1 MSTVKDNLEDD
12 ENEHPEERKISHTEY
27 TVSSEVNAYTKG
39 EVINGSSDSL
49 ITKQDG
55 ITAEKQNISK
65 RHKAKGKTKNSC
77 ECLTE
82 SKRIVEE
89 KEEMDDEELFEC
101 HLGANGQV
109 VLWSSERERQL
120 IFQSLATEDP
130 SIVLQEIFLPTR
142 GTVHSG
148 LCTTVAMGIN
158 SVLSRFVFTNPF
170 VKNNTK
176 LPDTKNVSVDCDGDL
191 QVVRK
196 NQVSSRKEEVLL
208 IEHQSATTLDLVG
221 EQVWGGALYLAD
233 FILHKPDIFAGKHV
247 LELAAGVGLTAI
259 VAAMFAK
266 QVTVTDIDRGD
277 ILKLISRNLNRNAH
291 LLSADTEV
299 KEINFTNH
307 QTIDVMEEHLKNVS
321 VIIVADAI
329 YDNRLTD
336 AFLNTVLRLMSEP
349 PSKTLYLAL
358 EKRYVFTLED
368 MDSIAPCYEYLLT
381 RLDWLCCQN
390 LSCVEWN
397 IKLLDPLSEQ
407 YFTYERNKNLII
419 YEIQAKIKDKHITA

>member
-1 MSTVKDNLEDD
+1 MSAVKDSLEDD
-12 ENEHPEERKISHTEY
+12 ENEHTEERKIPHTEY

-55 ITAEKQNISK
+55 ITAETQNISK
-65 RHKAKGKTKNSC
+65 RHKAKGKTNNSC

-109 VLWSSERERQL
+109 VLWSSQRE
-120 IFQSLATEDP
+120 T
-130 SIVLQEIFLPTR
+130 
-142 GTVHSG
+142 
-148 LCTTVAMGIN
+148 
-158 SVLSRFVFTNPF
+158 VLSRFVFTNPF

-176 LPDTKNVSVDCDGDL
+176 LPDTKDVSVDCDGDL

-233 FILHKPDIFAGKHV
+233 FILHKPDIFEGKHV

-299 KEINFTNH
+299 KEIDFTNH
-307 QTIDVMEEHLKNVS
+307 QTIDVMGEHLKNVS

-336 AFLNTVLRLMSEP
+336 SFLNTVLRLMSEP

-368 MDSIAPCYEYLLT
+368 MDSVAPCYEYLLT

-390 LSCVEWN
+390 LSLVEWN

-419 YEIQAKIKDKHITA
+419 YEIQARVKDKDITA

>member
-1 MSTVKDNLEDD
+1 MSAVKDSLEDD
-12 ENEHPEERKISHTEY
+12 ENEHTEERKIPHTEY

-39 EVINGSSDSL
+39 EVINGSS
-49 ITKQDG
+49 
-55 ITAEKQNISK
+55 A
-65 RHKAKGKTKNSC
+65 
-77 ECLTE
+77 
-82 SKRIVEE
+82 
-89 KEEMDDEELFEC
+89 
-101 HLGANGQV
+101 
-109 VLWSSERERQL
+109 
-120 IFQSLATEDP
+120 
-130 SIVLQEIFLPTR
+130 
-142 GTVHSG
+142 
-148 LCTTVAMGIN
+148 
-158 SVLSRFVFTNPF
+158 VLSRFVFTNPF

-176 LPDTKNVSVDCDGDL
+176 LPDTKDVSVDCDGDL

-233 FILHKPDIFAGKHV
+233 FILHKPDIFEGKHV

-299 KEINFTNH
+299 KEIDFTNH
-307 QTIDVMEEHLKNVS
+307 QTIDVMGEHLKNVS

-336 AFLNTVLRLMSEP
+336 SFLNTVLRLMSEP

-368 MDSIAPCYEYLLT
+368 MDSVAPCYEYLLT

-390 LSCVEWN
+390 LSLVEWN

-419 YEIQAKIKDKHITA
+419 YEIQARVKDKDITA

>member
-1 MSTVKDNLEDD
+1 MSAVKDSLEDD
-12 ENEHPEERKISHTEY
+12 ENEHTEERKIPHTEY

-55 ITAEKQNISK
+55 ITAETQNISK
-65 RHKAKGKTKNSC
+65 RHKAKGKTNNSC

-109 VLWSSERERQL
+109 VLWSSQRE
-120 IFQSLATEDP
+120 T
-130 SIVLQEIFLPTR
+130 
-142 GTVHSG
+142 
-148 LCTTVAMGIN
+148 
-158 SVLSRFVFTNPF
+158 VLSRFVFTNPF

-176 LPDTKNVSVDCDGDL
+176 LPDTKDVSVDCDGDL

-233 FILHKPDIFAGKHV
+233 FILHKPDIFEGKHV

-266 QVTVTDIDRGD
+266 QVTVT
-277 ILKLISRNLNRNAH
+277 
-291 LLSADTEV
+291 
-299 KEINFTNH
+299 
-307 QTIDVMEEHLKNVS
+307 
-321 VIIVADAI
+321 AI

-336 AFLNTVLRLMSEP
+336 SFLNTVLRLMSEP

-368 MDSIAPCYEYLLT
+368 MDSVAPCYEYLLT

-390 LSCVEWN
+390 LSLVEWN

-419 YEIQAKIKDKHITA
+419 YEIQARVKDKDITA